1 MIIGIGT
8 DIFLMS
14 RISKDVIH
22 EEDAFIKKAYTQ
34 KEREEANHR
43 ENKHI
48 FYATRFCAKEAIYK
62 AISSI
67 EIEFKPGDIEI
78 LTDDNGKPHAFIH
91 GKTKEKLDQLTNGKY
106 KIHVSISYDTE
117 YASSFAIAEQY
128 E

>member
-14 RISKDVIH
+14 RLSKEIIQED
-22 EEDAFIKKAYTQ
+22 DAFIRRAFTQ
-34 KEREEANHR
+34 KEREEASKKNNQHT
-43 ENKHI
+43 
-48 FYATRFCAKEAIYK
+48 FYATRFCAKEAVYK

-78 LTDDNGKPHAFIH
+78 LTDINGKPHVFLY

-106 KIHVSISYDTE
+106 KIHVSISYDIE
-117 YASSFAIAEQY
+117 YANSFAIAEQY